1 MTAVESLVEFTPA
14 VAYPK
19 FVSLA
24 EFVSVDEKG
33 VDALL
38 GDSGSV
44 VVPEGGDVM
53 VYGDGGAGKTTLTID
68 LAFHL
73 AAGDDWCG
81 ISVARP
87 IRAALVENE
96 GPRPLFRAKLRRKSD
111 SWAGSGLGDR
121 LHVLETP
128 WGLFSFADESHRAWL
143 AAAVDELDL
152 DLVILG
158 PLTRIGMND
167 AGTLQETRDFS
178 GLLADVRARAN
189 RPITFVLI
197 HHENKGGQVSG
208 AWEGAGDTLL
218 HVQAQGH
225 GRTRLVFQKARWA
238 SDWHG
243 KSLQLLWAEG
253 EGFTV
258 TDTPQRTAGTI
269 ADEILGAVR
278 AQGGQSWNTYADVVR
293 GNAVKTR
300 EIRDQLLDAG
310 QLVDANEGRRGMLLW
325 DSQDPLC
332 PLRLDTD
339 TPRTH
344 PGGNRGEIV
353 DCVPVSALIGTQDTG
368 HTSNPPPETDET
380 R

>member
-1 MTAVESLVEFTPA
+1 MDFPE
-14 VAYPK
+14 

-24 EFVSVDEKG
+24 EFVGVDEKG

-38 GDSGSV
+38 GDSSSV
-44 VVPEGGDVM
+44 VIPQGGDVM
-53 VYGDGGAGKTTLTID
+53 VYGDDGAGKTTLSID

-73 AAGDDWCG
+73 AAGDNWCG

-111 SWAGSGLGDR
+111 TWAGSDLGDR

-128 WGLFSFADESHRAWL
+128 WGLFSFADQNHRAWL
-143 AAAVDELDL
+143 AAAVDELEL
-152 DLVILG
+152 DVVILG

-178 GLLADVRARAN
+178 GLLADVRARAT

-243 KSLQLLWAEG
+243 KSLQLLWADG

-258 TDTPQRTAGTI
+258 ADAPQRDANTI
-269 ADEILGAVR
+269 ADEILAAIR
-278 AQGGQSWNTYADVVR
+278 SNGGVSWNVIQKAVG
-293 GNAVKTR
+293 GNAERARSV
-300 EIRDQLLDAG
+300 RDQLLEAG
-310 QLVDANEGRRGMLLW
+310 QLVDANAAKPGKTMLLW
-325 DSQDPLC
+325 DTNDPLC

-344 PGGNRGEIV
+344 PGGNRGDLV
-353 DCVPVSALIGTQDTG
+353 DCVPMSALIGTQDTG
-368 HTSNPPPETDET
+368 HTSYPPPETNGTT